1 MLTITIGI
9 ILATVIYQL
18 SPVTRTCIAHSAPR
32 ISGTAAALIIAF
44 APASQ
49 AAESMDELRI
59 TQPVAYHA
67 SCGAANA
74 MVAGKMDK
82 SPGQEMLVVK
92 ASQHA
97 KLVVA
102 EAIQAAEEMLQA
114 AYKNGELSWEDIA
127 NYALACQPGNS

>member
-18 SPVTRTCIAHSAPR
+18 SPATATCIKHSVPR
-32 ISGTAAALIIAF
+32 ISATAAALIFAF
-44 APASQ
+44 VPASQ
-49 AAESMDELRI
+49 AADSLDELRI

-74 MVAGKMDK
+74 MIAGKMDK

-92 ASQHA
+92 ARQHA